1 MVCILLNSE
10 KKLAVFRRHGLGCRT
25 SSYNFKKMFLGT
37 GMMMMMMMMTRMMM
51 GMKMRM

>member
-10 KKLAVFRRHGLGCRT
+10 KKLVVFRRHGLGCRT
-25 SSYNFKKMFLGT
+25 SSYNFKKMFVGM
-37 GMMMMMMMMTRMMM
+37 GMMMMMMRTRMMM